1 MTESAPRRAALRPE
15 MANEIRILNG
25 VANERTTEMDREW
38 ERAWFCGASADINE
52 WGGDCNIL
60 KP

>member
-25 VANERTTEMDREW
+25 MANERTNERQRWIESESAHDFVAHRPTEM
-38 ERAWFCGASADINE
+38 NE
-52 WGGDCNIL
+52 VAIVIF
-60 KP
+60 

>member
-25 VANERTTEMDREW
+25 MANERTNDRD
-38 ERAWFCGASADINE
+38 G
-52 WGGDCNIL
+52 
-60 KP
+60 